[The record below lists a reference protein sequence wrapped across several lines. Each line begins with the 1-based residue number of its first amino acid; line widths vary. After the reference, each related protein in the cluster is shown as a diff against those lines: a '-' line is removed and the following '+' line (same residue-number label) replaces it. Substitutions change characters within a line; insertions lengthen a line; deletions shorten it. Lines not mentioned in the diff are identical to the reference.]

1 MKRRRVLKKFTYV
14 GGIATAS
21 LFPFA
26 LARLLAPQPKKDK
39 LDSRQPILLKPPGA
53 LSDDVAFNQACIG
66 CGLCGEVCPPA
77 CIQFRQRSGG
87 GKVNL
92 PYINPQ
98 QRACTLCGKCM
109 DVCPTEALVKTDRDQ
124 IKMGVAQIDRTA
136 CYPWTDNGICGAC
149 VAICQLGEK
158 AISFNFANIY
168 RPVVNAA
175 CVGCGLC
182 VEVCPHPS
190 LPIRIVQRAEG
201 FIAGHIV

>member
-1 MKRRRVLKKFTYV
+1 MT
-14 GGIATAS
+14 
-21 LFPFA
+21 
-26 LARLLAPQPKKDK
+26 LLLTRPV
-39 LDSRQPILLKPPGA
+39 S
-53 LSDDVAFNQACIG
+53 VV
-66 CGLCGEVCPPA
+66 VCPPA
-77 CIQFRQRSGG
+77 CIQFRQRSGD

-124 IKMGVAQIDRTA
+124 IKRGVAQIDRTA

-149 VAICQLGEK
+149 VAICPLGEK
-158 AISFNFANIY
+158 AISSNFANIY

-182 VEVCPHPS
+182 VEVS
-190 LPIRIVQRAEG
+190 
-201 FIAGHIV
+201 IAGHIL